1 MILIHGSGPNSRH
14 AQLPGQLALQFGFA
28 IPVFDEL
35 AAALSD
41 AGWTVLIYDKRTCG
55 TFNACAT
62 NAYPLPDA
70 DLTTEAFAADAR
82 AGVDYL
88 RTRSDVDPEA
98 IVVAGHS
105 QGSTFVP
112 SLLASDPR
120 LRGGIML
127 AAPYDSV
134 DQVLADQTAFLSEII
149 GPAAGD
155 NPAVAQTNELAAQV
169 ADLRADAAAT
179 EAVGGA
185 SAAFW
190 RAWMEAGD
198 AAPSVLADVTQPV
211 LLLFGGNDWN
221 VPIDQA
227 AKRRAATEGLDHVQL
242 AAIECIT
249 HALNCLAESEP
260 TKITPADIGRTVDP
274 TVPASLIEFLDKS

>member
-1 MILIHGSGPNSRH
+1 MILIHGSGPDSRH
-14 AQLPGQLALQFGFA
+14 AELPGQLALQFGFA

-35 AAALSD
+35 AAAL
-41 AGWTVLIYDKRTCG
+41 
-55 TFNACAT
+55 
-62 NAYPLPDA
+62 PDA
-70 DLTTEAFAADAR
+70 DLTTETFAADAR
-82 AGVDYL
+82 AAVDCL
-88 RTRSDVDPEA
+88 RTRSAVDPEA

-112 SLLASDPR
+112 SLLAADPP

-134 DQVLADQTAFLSEII
+134 DQEPADQAAFLSEII
-149 GPAAGD
+149 GTAAGD
-155 NPAVAQTNELAAQV
+155 NPAGAQTNEMAAQV
-169 ADLRADAAAT
+169 AGLRSDAAAT
-179 EAVGGA
+179 EAVLVA

-198 AAPSVLADVTQPV
+198 AAPSVLADVTQLV

-227 AKRRAATEGLDHVQL
+227 AKWRTATEGLDHVQL
-242 AAIECIT
+242 VAIECIT

-260 TKITPADIGRTVDP
+260 TKITPADIGRTVEP
-274 TVPASLIEFLDKS
+274 TVPASLIEFLDNS

>member
-1 MILIHGSGPNSRH
+1 MAPADPAPESTTGTESDGDEATTQRGGDAPTVEEVTYPSGDLQLEGDLHVPAGPGPRPAVILIHGSGPNSRQ

-41 AGWTVLIYDKRTCG
+41 AGWTVLTYDKRTCG

-88 RTRSDVDPEA
+88 RTRSDVDPEV
-98 IVVAGHS
+98 IVVAGRS

-134 DQVLADQTAFLSEII
+134 DQMLAARPTPIAAARPSSGLCGREFRSTRSRYPVLAAARPSSGLCGREFGEEWVDRI
-149 GPAAGD
+149 GTPLHD
-155 NPAVAQTNELAAQV
+155 ETH
-169 ADLRADAAAT
+169 
-179 EAVGGA
+179 
-185 SAAFW
+185 
-190 RAWMEAGD
+190 
-198 AAPSVLADVTQPV
+198 
-211 LLLFGGNDWN
+211 
-221 VPIDQA
+221 
-227 AKRRAATEGLDHVQL
+227 DHV
-242 AAIECIT
+242 C
-249 HALNCLAESEP
+249 
-260 TKITPADIGRTVDP
+260 
-274 TVPASLIEFLDKS
+274 